1 MLTTWIGFQMQF
13 DIFGDPE
20 PLAALPAGPHDERA
34 QTTAQHAADI
44 EALPEKLRPQ
54 CVPATPVPTAKPQL
68 DEWMRT
74 TQRLYLLYLVGAI
87 ARGIYRDSSE
97 ANAPYVLMKLNGLAG
112 E

>member
-1 MLTTWIGFQMQF
+1 MQF

-20 PLAALPAGPHDERA
+20 PIEAPPAAPKDERA
-34 QTTAQHAADI
+34 QITAQHAADI

-54 CVPATPVPTAKPQL
+54 CAAVASVPTAKPQL
-68 DEWMRT
+68 DEWTRA

-97 ANAPYVLMKLNGLAG
+97 ANAPYVLMRLNGLGG
-112 E
+112 EW